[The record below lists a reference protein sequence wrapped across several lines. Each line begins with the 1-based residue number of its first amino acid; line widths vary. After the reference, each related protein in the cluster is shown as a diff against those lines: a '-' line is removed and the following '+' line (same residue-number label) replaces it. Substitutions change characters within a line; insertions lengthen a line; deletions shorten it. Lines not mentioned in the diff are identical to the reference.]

1 MTDGKP
7 VHEKIL
13 AICQQKGGT
22 GKTTTA
28 AAIGAGLAKRGK
40 RILFI
45 DLDPQSNLTFSL
57 PIAGLMDCT
66 AFEFLTDNRA
76 TGAISVYDLDSKT
89 GLYPIAQLM
98 PGCQKLAAAD
108 TIISQVGKEYRL
120 KERLAQF
127 APHWDYIIIDTPP
140 GLGILTINALT
151 AADAVIIPCLADIF
165 SIQGT
170 GQIAETIRTVKQYTN
185 PDLQIAGIVLT
196 RFNARQILT
205 REIMETLEQ
214 AAGRLGTRL
223 FNARIRETLAIRE
236 AQAQQQNIFDYA
248 PRGNGA
254 TDYNALIEELTAND

>member
-40 RILFI
+40 RVLFI
-45 DLDPQSNLTFSL
+45 DLDPQSNLTFIL
-57 PIAGLMDCT
+57 PILGLIDST
-66 AFEFLTDNRA
+66 AFEFMTDSRPQA
-76 TGAISVYDLDSKT
+76 AIYDLDSKT
-89 GLYPIAQLM
+89 GLYPIAKLM

-127 APHWDYIIIDTPP
+127 ALHWDYIIIDTPP